1 MPEKLK
7 QLLAWFDAYQITFNE
22 ITLSECEQIFDLTTY
37 IDVYTRSVKRNWD
50 NPTFATDIK
59 ATEEA
64 IRGKRE
70 VSVGVN
76 LHSYY
81 LSVSIY
87 SNRDLYICLDGLL

>member
-50 NPTFATDIK
+50 NPTFATDIDK
-59 ATEEA
+59 LKRLKLALEA
-64 IRGKRE
+64 KEG
-70 VSVGVN
+70 
-76 LHSYY
+76 
-81 LSVSIY
+81 
-87 SNRDLYICLDGLL
+87 